1 LQRHTDLTAV
11 QGSPEGEII
20 EPALDGLDEVAQ
32 DSEEVAA
39 EEAAP
44 EAVRYRPGTGR
55 RLAISAAA
63 IVVVLVLAFVA
74 VHMIKGRQFA
84 SLKEAAAAHAEQA
97 PTVEVTKVA
106 YAPPTQML
114 TLPGETRG
122 WYSSLIYARVN
133 GYLAEWLVDIGDR
146 VKKDQV
152 LATIDTPDLDAQL
165 AAAQAQLQA
174 AEADVQVKEAEARF
188 AKATYARWQASPQGV
203 VSDQDR
209 EDKKARFDTSNAQLN
224 AARARAALSRADVD
238 RLRYLT
244 RFKQVSAPFD
254 GVIAERRVDIGD
266 LVTAG
271 STTGTTPL
279 FAVAQYDQIRVF
291 ADVPQRVSLN
301 LAVGNAAE
309 ITASEHPNRVFAG
322 TIARMSEAID
332 PHART
337 MRVEVDLPNADLALR
352 PGMYVQVSFQLKP
365 TKLVQV
371 PASAMLFRVSGP
383 QVAVIDGNQKVKFQ
397 DVVIARDNGKMVE
410 IASGLSEGDT
420 VAVNISNQIAGG
432 QTVMVAQNGQPP
444 AAPGR

>member
-1 LQRHTDLTAV
+1 LQSHTDLDAV

-20 EPALDGLDEVAQ
+20 EPAVDGLDEVAQ
-32 DSEEVAA
+32 DAT
-39 EEAAP
+39 EATQETVLDGAS
-44 EAVRYRPGTGR
+44 YRPGTGR
-55 RLAISAAA
+55 RLAVSAAA
-63 IVVVLVLAFVA
+63 IVAVLALAFVV
-74 VHMIKGRQFA
+74 VHTIKDRKFA
-84 SLKEAAAAHAEQA
+84 SLKEATAVHIEQA
-97 PTVEVTKVA
+97 PAVEVTKVA

-114 TLPGETRG
+114 SLPGETRG

-133 GYLAEWLVDIGDR
+133 GYLAQWLVDIGDR

-174 AEADVQVKEAEARF
+174 AEADAQVKEAEARF
-188 AKATYARWQASPQGV
+188 AKATFARWQTSPQGV

-224 AARARAALSRADVD
+224 AARARAALSRAEVD

-254 GVIAERRVDIGD
+254 GVITERRVDIGD

-291 ADVPQRVSLN
+291 ADVPQRLSVN

-309 ITASEHPNRVFAG
+309 ITVSEYPDRIFAG
-322 TIARMSEAID
+322 TIARMSMAID

-352 PGMYVQVSFQLKP
+352 PGMYVQTRFQLKP

-371 PASAMLFRVSGP
+371 PAGAMLFRASGP
-383 QVAVIDGNQKVKFQ
+383 QVAVIDGDQKVKFQ
-397 DVVIARDNGKMVE
+397 DVTIARDNGKVVE

-420 VAVNISNQIAGG
+420 VAVNISNQIADG
-432 QTVMVAQNGQPP
+432 QKVLATQNGQQP
-444 AAPGR
+444 ARPGR